1 MIKVTLC
8 EGCPLGRS
16 GFGDS
21 LAAALAEAG
30 LAAQVSGTPCMS
42 GCARESTI
50 AFRSASKVAY
60 LFGDL
65 TVRDLDALVTF
76 ARLYA
81 ATPDGTFDDARVL
94 GDLRSKAL
102 ARIPG

>member
-1 MIKVTLC
+1 MQVFVCKT
-8 EGCPLGRS
+8 CPLGQS
-16 GFGDS
+16 GFAEILQS
-21 LAAALAEAG
+21 ALAS
-30 LAAQVSGTPCMS
+30 AASVANVAQSDCMS

-50 AFRSASKVAY
+50 AFRCPGKVAY

-65 TVRDLDALVTF
+65 TAQDLPDLVSFAALYH
-76 ARLYA
+76 AS
-81 ATPDGTFDDARVL
+81 PDGQFVDARVL